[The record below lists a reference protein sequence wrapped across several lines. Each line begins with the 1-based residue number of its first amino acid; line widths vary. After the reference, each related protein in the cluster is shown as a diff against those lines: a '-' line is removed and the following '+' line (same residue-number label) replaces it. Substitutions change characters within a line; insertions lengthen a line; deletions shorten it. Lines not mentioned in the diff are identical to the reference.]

1 MSLGQTVNK
10 NVAALALHAGL
21 LEGETLYARPMTKSE
36 LAKFLKVSPRTVDN
50 YVSSRR
56 IPYIKLGR
64 LIRFRPADVE
74 RALKRYTVEEV
85 TL

>member
-1 MSLGQTVNK
+1 MPKFQS
-10 NVAALALHAGL
+10 VAPSADTP
-21 LEGETLYARPMTKSE
+21 EGIPYPPPVTKAE

-74 RALKRYTVEEV
+74 RALKRYTVEE
-85 TL
+85 TSLS